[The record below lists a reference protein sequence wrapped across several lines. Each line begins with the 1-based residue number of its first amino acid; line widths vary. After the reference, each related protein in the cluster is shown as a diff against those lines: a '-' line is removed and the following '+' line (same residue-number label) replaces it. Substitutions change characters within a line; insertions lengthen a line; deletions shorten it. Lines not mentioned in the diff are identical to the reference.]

1 MELLRSSGERPEPQ
15 RNGDIVHV
23 AEFWTSCGCTTK
35 TWMMPVYS
43 VAVIQ
48 LSADGGMTHSFKV
61 IKRQCRLNLSTRVP
75 QMIKARAS
83 CSI

>member
-1 MELLRSSGERPEPQ
+1 MEPGSSGERPEPQ
-15 RNGDIVHV
+15 RYGDIVHV
-23 AEFWTSCGCTTK
+23 AGFWTSRCCTTK
-35 TWMMPVYS
+35 TWIMPVYS

-61 IKRQCRLNLSTRVP
+61 IKRQCRLNLSTGVP
-75 QMIKARAS
+75 QMIKARAN